1 MKWIEW
7 AIFGHSSEAFGRP
20 EFFFLYIKEDAINMK
35 QSKLILDKDYIISP
49 IDRRLYG
56 SFIEHL
62 GRAVYTGI
70 YEPAHPLA
78 DEQGFRRDVLDLVR
92 KLNVPVVRYPGGN
105 FVSGFRWEDS
115 IGPKEQRPRRLD
127 LAWKTT
133 EPNTFGLHEFV
144 DWAKKANTEVMY
156 AINLGTRDILDAQY
170 VVEYCNHPS
179 GTAWSDL
186 RIKNGAKDPFNIK
199 LWCLGNEMDGPWQT
213 GAKTAYE
220 YGRKA
225 NEAAKVMKWVDPT
238 IETVACGSSGTG
250 MPTFGT
256 WEHEVLMQA
265 YDNVDYVSLHRY
277 YGNPHNDTQDFL
289 ASTMD
294 LDEFIKTV
302 AAICDGVKGT
312 KHSKKTVNLSLDEWN
327 VWYHSKNQDHD
338 LYKNKPWGTALHLL
352 EDVYNFEDAL
362 LVGLMLITMLRNAD
376 RVKIGCLA
384 QLVNVIAP
392 IMTRENGGAWAQTIF
407 YPMMDAS
414 MYGRGTSLLP
424 KIVAGKHDTKH
435 YNDVPDMD
443 AAAVMD
449 DAGNVTIF
457 AVNRDLTEPMVLDLD
472 LRSFGDLRP
481 AMHSVLH
488 HDDMKAEN
496 TESAPDVVKP
506 VILPCPKPGEPLVL
520 PAASWNVIRFV
531 KG

>member
-1 MKWIEW
+1 
-7 AIFGHSSEAFGRP
+7 
-20 EFFFLYIKEDAINMK
+20 MK

-70 YEPAHPLA
+70 YEP

-179 GTAWSDL
+179 GTAYSDL
-186 RIKNGAKDPFNIK
+186 RVKHGVKDPHNIK
-199 LWCLGNEMDGPWQT
+199 VWCLGNEMDGPWQT

-327 VWYHSKNQDHD
+327 VWYHSKNQDQD
-338 LYKNKPWGTALHLL
+338 LYENKPWGTALHLL

-392 IMTRENGGAWAQTIF
+392 IMTRENGGASTTPSIT
-407 YPMMDAS
+407 MMYRTW
-414 MYGRGTSLLP
+414 MP
-424 KIVAGKHDTKH
+424 
-435 YNDVPDMD
+435 P
-443 AAAVMD
+443 
-449 DAGNVTIF
+449 
-457 AVNRDLTEPMVLDLD
+457 P
-472 LRSFGDLRP
+472 
-481 AMHSVLH
+481 
-488 HDDMKAEN
+488 
-496 TESAPDVVKP
+496 
-506 VILPCPKPGEPLVL
+506 
-520 PAASWNVIRFV
+520 
-531 KG
+531 